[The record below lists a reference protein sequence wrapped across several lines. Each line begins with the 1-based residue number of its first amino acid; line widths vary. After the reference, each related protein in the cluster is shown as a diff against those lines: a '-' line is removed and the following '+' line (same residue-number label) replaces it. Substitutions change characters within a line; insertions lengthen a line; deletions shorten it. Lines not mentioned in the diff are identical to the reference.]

1 MENVLDLQALEAPEA
16 LESQGLDHHCHGHS
30 HFSLHCGDSTLSL
43 LLCD

>member
-16 LESQGLDHHCHGHS
+16 ETQGLDHHGHGHS
-30 HFSLHCGDSTLSL
+30 HCSLHCGDSTLSL